1 MIRVF
6 PQRTHYTPID
16 ELAFVGDPPLWRPA
30 DMPVHVSVIFTW
42 DIPEGERLAKAWSL
56 YYSDVQLGG
65 PAINGEGNGFEP
77 GIYVKEGVT
86 FTSRG
91 CPNRCP
97 WCLIDKPL
105 TLLPIVPG
113 YIIQD
118 NNFLATG
125 REHMSEV
132 FAMLKEQPR
141 AAIFSGGLDAR
152 LVDDWVAEQ
161 FRELR
166 IKSVFLAADTD
177 TALEPLQEAVDRLAF
192 LGREKLRC
200 YVLIG
205 RETQDR
211 AEARL
216 RTVWN
221 IGCIPFAQL
230 YQPPRQK
237 RIEYDKA
244 WHDLARTWSRPAMM
258 RALMRPERL
267 AAVWDLTKITKCDR
281 MGVQSNDE

>member
-6 PQRTHYTPID
+6 PRKTSHTPTD
-16 ELAFVGDPPLWRPA
+16 DLAFVGDPPLWMPP
-30 DMPVHVSVIFTW
+30 DMPVHVSVTFTW
-42 DIPEGERLAKAWSL
+42 DISEGERLAEAWSL
-56 YYSDVQLGG
+56 YYSDVQIGG
-65 PAINGEGNGFEP
+65 PAIDGEGNGFVP
-77 GIYVKEGVT
+77 GRYVKSGVT

-97 WCLIDKPL
+97 WCLVDQPL
-105 TLLPIVPG
+105 TLLPITPG

-118 NNFLATG
+118 NNILATG
-125 REHMSEV
+125 QEHMGRV
-132 FAMLKEQPR
+132 FAMLKEQPK

-152 LVDDWVAEQ
+152 LVDDWVADQ

-166 IKSVFLAADTD
+166 IKSVFLAADND
-177 TALEPLQEAVDRLAF
+177 CALGPLRGAVDRLAF

-216 RTVWN
+216 RRVWD
-221 IGCIPFAQL
+221 IGCMPFAQL
-230 YQPPRQK
+230 YQPPQMK
-237 RIEYDKA
+237 RVVYDRD
-244 WHDLARTWSRPAMM
+244 WRDLARAWARPAVM
-258 RALMRPERL
+258 RALMRHPTE
-267 AAVWDLTKITKCDR
+267 
-281 MGVQSNDE
+281 SP